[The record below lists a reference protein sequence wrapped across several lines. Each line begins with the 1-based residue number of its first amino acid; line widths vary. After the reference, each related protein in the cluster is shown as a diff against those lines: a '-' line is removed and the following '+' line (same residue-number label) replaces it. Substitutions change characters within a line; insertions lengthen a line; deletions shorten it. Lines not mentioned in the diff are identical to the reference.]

1 KEALLIAVVLVLGVR
16 QRAGRRD
23 YRQEGACDL
32 HFGCRG
38 LEIGDV
44 ALDLRIRIAQRAVD
58 HEARAEPFA
67 QARKAV
73 VSRRELGEGD
83 AVLPAADGGHGIL
96 RFLRGQRPTGDAT
109 EAVMDVE
116 GPVAALAELAVA
128 DDVDAGLGLLAHDRV
143 DRLLQTSLV
152 GGFVVWLAILD
163 LVQELDELR
172 GPDQAADMGCE
183 DAVGGHFPPRVLG
196 LRAPLFLSPE
206 RCPGSNDQTT
216 QRSKIRREQAPCS
229 DRTGGSSARPRES
242 GNPGPRAGSPLSRE

>member
-1 KEALLIAVVLVLGVR
+1 RAEAL
-16 QRAGRRD
+16 
-23 YRQEGACDL
+23 
-32 HFGCRG
+32 
-38 LEIGDV
+38 
-44 ALDLRIRIAQRAVD
+44 
-58 HEARAEPFA
+58 A
-67 QARKAV
+67 QAGETV

-96 RFLRGQRPTGDAT
+96 GLLRGQRPTGDAT
-109 EAVMDVE
+109 EAVVDVE

-128 DDVDAGLGLLAHDRV
+128 DDVDARLGLPAHDRV

-152 GGFVVWLAILD
+152 GGFIAGLAILD

-206 RCPGSNDQTT
+206 HCPGSKGRAR
-216 QRSKIRREQAPCS
+216 RSKSAQ
-229 DRTGGSSARPRES
+229 SSARPRHS
-242 GNPGPRAGSPLSRE
+242 GDPAFSPGFAPSARLRASIARRRRA